1 MLLQDIYNKG
11 LIHPPKFLLSNT
23 HYLVLTG
30 SYLYGM
36 SSDDSDRDI
45 VGICIPKK
53 EDVFPHLRNEIL
65 GFGTQKNRFEQWIEH
80 GVKDKEKDIEYDFT
94 VYSIIKYFNLAMQ
107 NNPNTLEILFAPQE
121 CILHSTTI
129 GNLIRENRKI
139 FLHKG
144 CKYKY
149 CGYAFSQLHKAK
161 SQTRT
166 GKRKV
171 DVEKYGYD
179 RKFAA
184 HTIRLMGQGIQIL
197 EEGDLDPRREK
208 EKLKSIRRG
217 EWTIEQ
223 IEKDFEGK
231 EKYIEKLYT
240 TSKLPHSP
248 DEDKVKDLLLKC
260 LEHHYGS
267 LENAVSVEGK
277 EERLLREIAQLVK
290 EY

>member
-65 GFGTQKNRFEQWIEH
+65 GFGTQKNRFDQWIEH
-80 GVKDKEKDIEYDFT
+80 GIRDKEKDIKYDFT

-144 CKYKY
+144 CKFKY

-161 SQTRT
+161 SQTRV
-166 GKRKV
+166 GKRKA
-171 DVEKYGYD
+171 DVEKYGFD

-217 EWTIEQ
+217 EWTLEQ